1 MNIMA
6 IVHQAPLFSWDIVEA
21 KTDLDRLKLVL
32 QNQPDE
38 KLMVALEARRGHG
51 QDRYPV
57 RPMWN
62 AVVAGVVFQHQSIEL
77 LRRELG
83 RNPSLMQCCGFPT
96 LPLSKKPHHLLI
108 SNNGNLSSESIVE
121 TVCCTSAAHYASP
134 VQATL
139 NLDIVNHS
147 GLKLVDNRP
156 GKANISTKSDITKHK
171 PHGKKTARPAPSSH
185 QTEKDG
191 EKDVKKEGYLDVP
204 TASAFS
210 RFLKNL
216 IAVNEK
222 HDFMNAMMA
231 ELCDG
236 LMEALP
242 DFGKHMGYDG
252 KAIQSHSTG
261 QADKET
267 GKTTDPDADWGHH
280 ETSGFNA
287 EGKLWKKVKSWFG
300 YGVHVIA
307 DTQYEIPLA
316 VRVTKASCGEQPT
329 LRQMIRGLYGDS
341 PELASRCSDFSAD
354 RGLDSVETKALLWDD
369 FQIRP
374 LIDTREMWR
383 TEKMEPGYDPAKP
396 ITRPLFPERCDTIVY
411 TEKGSVHCICPSTG
425 EQRDMA
431 LQGFEKERNTLK
443 YRCPAAAYGMT
454 CAGRDACHKAGGV
467 QPGDY
472 GRIVRIDLKTAD
484 RRIFT
489 PTPHG
494 SPSWHR
500 GYNRR
505 SALERIN
512 NRIDNSFC
520 FEKHFI
526 RGLDKMKLR
535 VGLAMCVMMS
545 MALGHIRAG
554 RPEQMRSLVQP
565 IRPQAKGA

>member
-1 MNIMA
+1 MA

-21 KTDLDRLKLVL
+21 KTDLARLELVL
-32 QNQPDE
+32 KNLPDE
-38 KLMVALEARRGHG
+38 KLMVELETLRGHG

-77 LRRELG
+77 LRRELA

-96 LPLSKKPHHLLI
+96 LPMSKKPHLLLI
-108 SNNGNLSSESIVE
+108 ADIGNQSSESIME
-121 TVCCTSAAHYASP
+121 TMCCTSAAHYAPP

-139 NLDIVNHS
+139 NLDIVNHN

-156 GKANISTKSDITKHK
+156 GKAKISTKSDIKKNK
-171 PHGKKTARPAPSSH
+171 PHGKKTAVPAPSSP
-185 QTEKDG
+185 QTEKDV
-191 EKDVKKEGYLDVP
+191 EKEGHLDVP

-216 IAVNEK
+216 IIVNKK

-231 ELCDG
+231 ELRDG

-261 QADKET
+261 QVDKGT
-267 GKTTDPDADWGHH
+267 KVTSDPDADWGKH
-280 ETSGFNA
+280 ETSGFDA
-287 EGKLWKKVKSWFG
+287 DGKLWKKVKSWFG

-307 DTQYEIPLA
+307 DTQYEIPVA
-316 VRVTKASCGEQPT
+316 VQVTKASCGEQPT

-354 RGLDSVETKALLWDD
+354 RGLDSAETKALLWDD

-383 TEKMEPGYDPAKP
+383 TEKEEPGYDPVKP

-411 TEKGSVHCICPSTG
+411 TEKGSVHCICPGTG
-425 EQRDMA
+425 ELRDMA
-431 LQGFEKERNTLK
+431 FQGYEKDRNSLK
-443 YRCPAAAYGMT
+443 YRCSAAAYGTT
-454 CAGRDACHKAGGV
+454 CSGREACHKAGGV

-545 MALGHIRAG
+545 MALGQIRAG
-554 RPEQMRSLVQP
+554 HPEQMRSLVQP
-565 IRPQAKGA
+565 IRQPLKAA